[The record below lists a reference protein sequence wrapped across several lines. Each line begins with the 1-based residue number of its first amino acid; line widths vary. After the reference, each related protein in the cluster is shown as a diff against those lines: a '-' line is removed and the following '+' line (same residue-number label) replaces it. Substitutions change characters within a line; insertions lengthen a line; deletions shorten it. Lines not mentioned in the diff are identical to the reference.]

1 MTLTY
6 ASKKE
11 PKETRERRKETE
23 GKREGRELFPIFD
36 IIYVKQ

>member
-11 PKETRERRKETE
+11 PKERERRKETE